1 MRSALLTLLVEPNAL
16 FREGLNRILRG
27 ARFGTLRSTPAL
39 DDSTDIA
46 TSPPRHKHTLLVVG
60 PGNDADAAVRQ
71 IGLFREK
78 EAEGRVAVV
87 ANQYRQ
93 RDVLSAIRA
102 GANAYF
108 VGVTDTQAFVKSL
121 ELVALGE
128 TLLPAEI
135 LLLLFERG
143 AAQASHEALHD
154 SIAPAKTAWKSSDS
168 DVTMAGQAAPVLTTT
183 ESSDAPNL
191 SPRERC
197 ILRYLA
203 EGHANKVIARKIC
216 ISEATVKVH
225 VKAILRK
232 TRVRNRTQAAI
243 WAMNSD
249 PLSYARPSD
258 NGHLNG
264 EARPN

>member
-16 FREGLNRILRG
+16 FREGLNRILRD

-39 DDSTDIA
+39 DDSTEIS
-46 TSPPRHKHTLLVVG
+46 TPPQHKYTLLVVG
-60 PGNDADAAVRQ
+60 PGNDADAAARQ

-78 EAEGRVAVV
+78 EAKGRVAVV
-87 ANQYRQ
+87 ANHYRQ

-108 VGVTDTQAFVKSL
+108 VEITDTQAFVKSL

-128 TLLPAEI
+128 TLLPADVLP
-135 LLLLFERG
+135 LLLERG

-154 SIAPAKTAWKSSDS
+154 SIAPAKPAWKSSDS
-168 DVTMAGQAAPVLTTT
+168 DVTLGQPAQVLMTT
-183 ESSDAPNL
+183 ESRGAPGL
-191 SPRERC
+191 SPREKH
-197 ILRYLA
+197 ILRQLV
-203 EGHANKVIARKIC
+203 GGQANKVIAREMC

-232 TRVRNRTQAAI
+232 IRVQNRTQAAI
-243 WAMNSD
+243 WAVNND
-249 PLSYARPSD
+249 QLGARPLD
-258 NGHLNG
+258 AGHLNG
-264 EARPN
+264 EPRPN

>member
-16 FREGLNRILRG
+16 FREGLNRIFRN
-27 ARFGTLRSTPAL
+27 ARFGMLRSTPAL
-39 DDSTDIA
+39 DDSTEIS
-46 TSPPRHKHTLLVVG
+46 TSPQHKHTLLVVG
-60 PGNDADAAVRQ
+60 PGNDADAAARQ

-78 EAEGRVAVV
+78 EAKGRVAVV
-87 ANQYRQ
+87 ANHYRQ

-108 VGVTDTQAFVKSL
+108 VEITDTQAFVKSL

-135 LLLLFERG
+135 LPLLFERG

-154 SIAPAKTAWKSSDS
+154 SIAPAKPAWKLSDS
-168 DVTMAGQAAPVLTTT
+168 DVMMAGQAAPVLTTT

-191 SPRERC
+191 SPRERG
-197 ILRYLA
+197 ILGYLV
-203 EGHANKVIARKIC
+203 EGHANKVIASKIC

-225 VKAILRK
+225 IKAILRK
-232 TRVRNRTQAAI
+232 IRVHNRTQAAI
-243 WAMNSD
+243 WAVNSD
-249 PLSYARPSD
+249 PLFYASPSD
-258 NGHLNG
+258 NGRLNG
-264 EARPN
+264 EPRPN